1 MNDYETQL
9 NEAEEKIIELEKFK
23 NKSILETFQ
32 LSAHYLN
39 VQKENERLRK
49 ELTITQNLYYQDSK
63 NLREIIEA
71 YRTPNYN

>member
-63 NLREIIEA
+63 DLREIIEA